1 LSCQK
6 LLIVYHATVLLC
18 RRVLEKR
25 DRTIDQMIR
34 AARRCKQNITEGSMT
49 SETSEEME
57 LKLRN
62 VARATPEK
70 LLDDDHDPSE
80 ITEVTFRGQQS

>member
-1 LSCQK
+1 
-6 LLIVYHATVLLC
+6 
-18 RRVLEKR
+18 
-25 DRTIDQMIR
+25 
-34 AARRCKQNITEGSMT
+34 MT